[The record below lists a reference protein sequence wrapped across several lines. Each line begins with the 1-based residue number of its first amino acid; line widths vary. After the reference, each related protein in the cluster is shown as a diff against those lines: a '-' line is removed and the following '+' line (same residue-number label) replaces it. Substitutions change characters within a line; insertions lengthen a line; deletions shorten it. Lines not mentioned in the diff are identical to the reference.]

1 MERKKTAFSKLFDI
15 VDGIENVVLVIMV
28 IGMVVTIMIQ
38 IIGRII
44 GHPSPWTEETSRYLF
59 LWMMFV
65 ALAAGFN
72 QAESSRVTL
81 LIEKGPNWLKKFSE
95 VLYAVVVVGFFG
107 FMIVYGWQVVQQQI
121 MMNEMGTALKI
132 PMSIIGICQPV
143 AGVLGIIGVLQSF
156 LEYHGKVAITGQ
168 KKRRLKGV
176 KNNEYEYC
184 VIDIVPGIYVSWSS
198 YCGFTGSCFCNLYG
212 DDVGSSTFYG
222 GTVNVYINEQFYH
235 GCSSAVYSLRFV
247 NG

>member
-1 MERKKTAFSKLFDI
+1 MITGYLLGVDVGTTSIKVAIINEKAQLLGMSSSSYKLITPDQDS
-15 VDGIENVVLVIMV
+15 V
-28 IGMVVTIMIQ
+28 Q
-38 IIGRII
+38 ID
-44 GHPSPWTEETSRYLF
+44 TEDMWRAYLKCIR
-59 LWMMFV
+59 L
-65 ALAAGFN
+65 
-72 QAESSRVTL
+72 TL

-168 KKRRLKGV
+168 QKEEKI
-176 KNNEYEYC
+176 E
-184 VIDIVPGIYVSWSS
+184 
-198 YCGFTGSCFCNLYG
+198 
-212 DDVGSSTFYG
+212 G
-222 GTVNVYINEQFYH
+222 GEE
-235 GCSSAVYSLRFV
+235 
-247 NG
+247 